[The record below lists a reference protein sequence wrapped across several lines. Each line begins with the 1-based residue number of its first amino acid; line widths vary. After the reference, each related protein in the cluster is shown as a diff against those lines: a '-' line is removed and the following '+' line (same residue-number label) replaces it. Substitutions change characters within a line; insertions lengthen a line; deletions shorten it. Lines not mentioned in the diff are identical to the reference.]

1 MNIFLESELGMA
13 LGTTLGES
21 LVSIIVPSDV
31 FLGGNGDGKTEDSCL
46 GETMVEVSS
55 DVCLCGSGER
65 STLVKSLISED
76 GDELCFYGDISGG
89 ESLDSEDGA
98 ELGYPGG
105 RISGEESEGIVVCDP
120 GGVLNGKSSENLGE
134 NPLGGVLGA
143 ENGLIIW

>member
-1 MNIFLESELGMA
+1 MA
-13 LGTTLGES
+13 LGITTGMGLGTTMREEIG
-21 LVSIIVPSDV
+21 SIRGPTDV

-89 ESLDSEDGA
+89 ESLGT
-98 ELGYPGG
+98 
-105 RISGEESEGIVVCDP
+105 
-120 GGVLNGKSSENLGE
+120 
-134 NPLGGVLGA
+134 
-143 ENGLIIW
+143 